1 MSYYFFSLPILLSLF
16 SILLTVIHI
25 TKKKVNKTNKYCL
38 PPCAPHCLPLIGHL
52 HLLRKNQPPLHRSL
66 ATLSELHGPILL
78 LHFGPHCPV
87 LTVSSASVAENCF
100 SLNDVVFANRPRLS
114 SGKLLS
120 YNWTTL
126 GTANYGP
133 YWRDLRRVAATEL
146 LSVNRIERFSMLRL
160 KEMMCEK
167 TIFGCK
173 ETEVSEEARWF
184 QWMVEETLELIGA
197 SNLSDYLTFLRLFDF
212 QGTGK
217 RMKRLQKSR
226 TDFLQRLIDK
236 QRSARDKSQDDE
248 IEKKR
253 SIIGVLLSLQKE
265 DPDYYTDQL
274 IKSLCIGLL
283 EAGTDT
289 SSGTVEWAMSLLLNH
304 PDAMLKAQDEIS
316 KVVGHGRILEDT
328 DLPSLPYL
336 QCIIKETLRLYPVA
350 PLLVPHMSSSDCT
363 VSGYHISC
371 GTMLLVNLYSIHRD
385 KSTWDKPN
393 EFMPE
398 RFWAGKAGGKFL
410 IPFGMGRRMCPDENL
425 GMRMV
430 GLALGTMIQCFEWE
444 RVGKEMVDM
453 SEGSGLN
460 MPKKLPLEALYRPSN
475 SMVDVLTKL

>member
-160 KEMMCEK
+160 K
-167 TIFGCK
+167 
-173 ETEVSEEARWF
+173 EVSEEARWF